1 MRRRAK
7 QTLMRETVKR
17 RVGRVRKM
25 RLKARKWRE
34 EEETEEEWVIKKYKV
49 RCRARKMIAE
59 ESEDK
64 RRSRL
69 AVQAR
74 RMRQRLLNE
83 TEEDCHKKIAR
94 WEWSR
99 KYHSLIHVDD
109 YSASCK
115 KMNVSPI

>member
-17 RVGRVRKM
+17 RVGRVWKM

-74 RMRQRLLNE
+74 RMRQRLL
-83 TEEDCHKKIAR
+83 T
-94 WEWSR
+94 
-99 KYHSLIHVDD
+99 
-109 YSASCK
+109 
-115 KMNVSPI
+115 

>member
-34 EEETEEEWVIKKYKV
+34 EEETEEEWVINKYKV

-59 ESEDK
+59 ESKDK

-99 KYHSLIHVDD
+99 KDHSLIHVDD